1 MAKGISYVMATVVP
15 GLIKIGKTRKSQFVS
30 RMKYLEKNGYSNI
43 TGLKREFA
51 IEIMLNN

>member
-1 MAKGISYVMATVVP
+1 MAKGIIYVMATVVP

>member
-15 GLIKIGKTRKSQFVS
+15 DLIKIGKTRKSQFVS

-43 TGLKREFA
+43 TGLKRKFA
-51 IEIMLNN
+51 IELILNN